1 MQNNFSRP
9 STITCTEVPDGS
21 IFGKDPLSS
30 SIMFIV
36 FLNDLKDSVKNS
48 EIIKYA
54 DDTVILY
61 ADKDAQNIDG
71 MP

>member
-1 MQNNFSRP
+1 
-9 STITCTEVPDGS
+9 
-21 IFGKDPLSS
+21 
-30 SIMFIV
+30 MFIV